1 MRKKGENSVKLRAK
15 AGIPPDR
22 NDDFTLWC
30 RKSNCPIHRPCGQ
43 DFPRHT
49 LGAGGCRHSVFRS
62 KPTCDNSWIAVL
74 SGRSEA
80 NEAGFQNRSLG
91 HDNVS
96 RSQFHSLP

>member
-1 MRKKGENSVKLRAK
+1 MRKKGENSVKFVGKSWDSTR
-15 AGIPPDR
+15 R

-30 RKSNCPIHRPCGQ
+30 RKSNRPLHGPCGH
-43 DFPRHT
+43 DSPVT
-49 LGAGGCRHSVFRS
+49 NSEPADCRHSVFRS